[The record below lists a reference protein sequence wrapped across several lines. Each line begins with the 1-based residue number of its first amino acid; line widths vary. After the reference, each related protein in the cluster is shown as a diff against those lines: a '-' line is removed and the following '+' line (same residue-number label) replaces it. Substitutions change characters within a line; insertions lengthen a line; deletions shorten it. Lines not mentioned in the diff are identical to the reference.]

1 MIPLTILIA
10 TYNRAASL
18 EGTLRTVAAQT
29 ADPAA
34 WECVVVNNNSSDDTQ
49 ARAEAFA
56 AAHPALC
63 IRVVREPQQGLS
75 PARNRGIAESRGAV
89 VAFVDDDERLEAGFV
104 DAYLDFF
111 DAHPE
116 ALAAG
121 GRVVAEYVAGRPRWM
136 SGFTEQPVAN
146 PTDWGDEVCAF
157 PAGHIP
163 AGGNMAFRREVFDR
177 FGAFDPALGRT
188 GTVLLGGEES
198 DLFERLGRA
207 GVRFWYVPGATIRHV
222 IPPEKLTRD
231 YFRRLCYNVGVS
243 QRRRA
248 ERHGRSLRL
257 IGAEVAKWVATLGI
271 AAAYLAT
278 LRCAKARYL
287 LLMRWQITKG
297 LTRG

>member
-18 EGTLRTVAAQT
+18 EETLRTVATQT
-29 ADPAA
+29 ADPAL
-34 WECVVVNNNSSDDTQ
+34 WECVVVDNNSDDDTY

-56 AAHPALC
+56 AAHPLL
-63 IRVVREPQQGLS
+63 RVRAVHEPRQGLS
-75 PARNRGIAESRGAV
+75 PARNRGIAESCGAV
-89 VAFVDDDERLEAGFV
+89 VAFVDDDERLDAGFAA
-104 DAYLDFF
+104 AYLHFF
-111 DAHPE
+111 AAHPE

-136 SGFTEQPVAN
+136 SGFAEQPVAN
-146 PTDWGDEVCAF
+146 PTDWGSVVCKF

-207 GVRFWYVPGATIRHV
+207 GVRFWYVPGATIRHI

-248 ERHGRSLRL
+248 ERHGRRLRL
-257 IGAEVAKWVATLGI
+257 FAVEAAKWIATLGI
-271 AAAYLAT
+271 AVAYLFT
-278 LRCAKARYL
+278 LRPCKARYL

-297 LTRG
+297 LARG